1 MVCLLSLSEKDDTL
15 VVPQFPTQGW
25 VRADLHCHTVYSKDS
40 LTSLKAVI
48 AACQRKGLHR
58 IAITGHNTIEGALRL
73 RDLAPELVIVGEEI
87 RTAHG
92 DIQAFFIEQ
101 LIPPGLSPEET
112 IARIREQGGVVG
124 VAHPLD
130 PMRGEAMGEE
140 NLRRIVHLVDCIEV
154 FNARTTFSIHN
165 QRAAAFA
172 RAHGLPSTAGSDAH
186 TASEI
191 GRAYV
196 EMPAFDGP
204 ASFLSALAQARV
216 VGRLSSPLV
225 HLFSRW
231 ATFRKRLMAHQ

>member
-1 MVCLLSLSEKDDTL
+1 
-15 VVPQFPTQGW
+15 VPQFPNHGW

-40 LTSLKAVI
+40 LTPLKAVI

-58 IAITGHNTIEGALRL
+58 IAITGHNTVEGALRL

-87 RTAHG
+87 MTAHG
-92 DIQAFFIEQ
+92 EIQAFFIEQ
-101 LIPPGLSPEET
+101 PIPPGLSPEET
-112 IARIREQGGVVG
+112 IACIREQGGVVG
-124 VAHPLD
+124 VPHPLD

-154 FNARTTFSIHN
+154 FNARTIFSIHN
-165 QRAAAFA
+165 RRTAAFA
-172 RAHGLPSTAGSDAH
+172 HAHGLPGTAGSDAH

-204 ASFLSALAQARV
+204 TSFLGALAQGRV
-216 VGRLSSPLV
+216 VGRRSSPLV

-231 ATFRKRLMAHQ
+231 ATFRKRLMAHQGRHTPK